1 MGIFQ
6 NRNFRKLFF
15 AMFTSQLG
23 TTVGNMAFAF
33 YLLDRFSNQPSYA
46 TLAEL
51 MYALPTLF
59 VFFIVGVLADRMD
72 RKRIAEN
79 SDWIRAGLTVLL
91 FIAVYNEALFFVF
104 FILFIRSAVAKF
116 FTPVE
121 TSLVQGVLNK
131 EQYMQAAGLNQT
143 VVGMFMLFGVGLGA
157 LAYKFIGIE
166 GAVIA
171 DGISFIISAFLIR
184 SCTIPNEVRLPNGK
198 AEWRDIQL
206 RTVLAD
212 FRQGIA
218 YIVQYKLLLS
228 IIFGFFIFGIINGGF
243 AVLPIFTMKYKL
255 APDSYET
262 YSSLFS
268 VFLGTGFIIGS
279 IIGNPIMKSMKPY
292 QMIIGGIFATGL
304 LTLSFGFTQNVW
316 IYLSLIFVTG
326 LILAPVNIALN
337 GWMTELVDPKIMGRV
352 SAWID
357 PLMMSAHSLA
367 LGAVAI
373 VFPRWVNVDTM
384 YYVLALL
391 MFVVS
396 FYYLLVLP
404 RLVRQREAVLVK
416 EEISM

>member
-33 YLLDRFSNQPSYA
+33 YLLDRFSSQPSYA

-51 MYALPTLF
+51 MYALPTLL

-91 FIAVYNEALFFVF
+91 FAAVSNESLFFVF
-104 FILFIRSAVAKF
+104 LILFIRSAVAKF
-116 FTPVE
+116 FTPAE

-131 EQYMQAAGLNQT
+131 DQYMQAAGLNQT
-143 VVGMFMLFGVGLGA
+143 VAGVFMLFGVGLGA

-166 GAVIA
+166 GAVII
-171 DGISFIISAFLIR
+171 DGISFIVSALLIR
-184 SCTIPNEVRLPNGK
+184 SCSIPKEVRLPNGK
-198 AEWRDIQL
+198 TGWKDIQL

-212 FRQGIA
+212 FRQGIV
-218 YIVQYKLLLS
+218 YILKYKLLLS
-228 IIFGFFIFGIINGGF
+228 IIFGFFVFGLINGGF

-255 APDSYET
+255 APANYET

-268 VFLGTGFIIGS
+268 IFLGIGFIIGS
-279 IIGNPIMKSMKPY
+279 VVGNQIMKNMKPY
-292 QMIIGGIFATGL
+292 QIIIAGIFATGI
-304 LTLSFGFTQNVW
+304 LTISFGFTQNVW
-316 IYLSLIFVTG
+316 VYLGLILAAG
-326 LILAPVNIALN
+326 LILAPVNMALN
-337 GWMTELVDPKIMGRV
+337 GWMTELVEPKLMGRV
-352 SAWID
+352 SAWIE

-367 LGAVAI
+367 LGLIAAA
-373 VFPRWVNVDTM
+373 FPKWVNVDVM
-384 YYVLALL
+384 YYVLGVL
-391 MFVVS
+391 MFAVS
-396 FYYLLVLP
+396 LYYFMVLP
-404 RLVRQREAVLVK
+404 RLVRQRETLLVK
-416 EEISM
+416 DEVSL